1 MNRRAARGRC
11 SGRATPEAVGTT
23 KTTVNWKGQR
33 ERGTRNEERELE
45 PEPLPEPE
53 PSWKVR
59 LGQKIELNNGCGTI
73 YDDAWTIPGSRHVCV
88 FVCVY
93 LLLYV
98 HDMRD

>member
-1 MNRRAARGRC
+1 MNRRATRGRC
-11 SGRATPEAVGTT
+11 SGRAIPEAVGTT

-33 ERGTRNEERELE
+33 ERGTGNEERELE

-73 YDDAWTIPGSRHVCV
+73 YDDAWTIPGSRHVCICV
-88 FVCVY
+88 CVFAFVCAR
-93 LLLYV
+93 
-98 HDMRD
+98 HA

>member
-45 PEPLPEPE
+45 PEP
-53 PSWKVR
+53 SWKVR

-73 YDDAWTIPGSRHVCV
+73 YDDAWTIPGSRHVCLCV
-88 FVCVY
+88 CVCVCVY
-93 LLLYV
+93 LHLYV